1 MKTFVVIE
9 KASTMRFVGSL
20 LGSIEYCKATLSGEP
35 MLPLKIARARPGT
48 IKAQVII
55 EFMNGVV
62 RPLREDQSY
71 CVELKQLKKNG
82 KE

>member
-9 KASTMRFVGSL
+9 KVSSVKFVGSL
-20 LGSIEYCKATLSGEP
+20 LRSIEYCKATLSEEP
-35 MLPLKIARARPGT
+35 KLPLKIAKTRPGT

-55 EFMNGVV
+55 EFMNGEV
-62 RPLREDQSY
+62 RLLREDQSY
-71 CVELKQLKKNG
+71 CVDLKQLKKNG